1 MPKKE
6 TGVPNLD
13 KYLGERQRTL
23 CNYEQGAR
31 MYGVPYYT
39 FVNLCKEAGAS
50 FKVKRTAIVDLD
62 KLDAYIEELGAE
74 EMERREQSR
83 IMNSRSKSDKLA
95 ELAKSGKKKFVRYD
109 EGAQLYSMGVHMFA
123 EMAKEAGAVYKIRHV
138 CLVNLDIFEEY
149 LATFKE
155 DE

>member
-1 MPKKE
+1 
-6 TGVPNLD
+6 
-13 KYLGERQRTL
+13 
-23 CNYEQGAR
+23 

-50 FKVKRTAIVDLD
+50 FKVKRTAIVDLV

-123 EMAKEAGAVYKIRHV
+123 EMAKEAA
-138 CLVNLDIFEEY
+138 L
-149 LATFKE
+149 
-155 DE
+155 